1 MKTAILMLAAASS
14 VFAKTKFSRVQD
26 LIDNIN
32 HKIEETHVNIQN
44 LDAGK
49 LDN

>member
-1 MKTAILMLAAASS
+1 MLAVASS
-14 VFAKTKFSRVQD
+14 VIAKGKFSRVQD

-44 LDAGK
+44 FDAEK